1 MINITL
7 HTLFPNLI
15 EPYFREALLA
25 KAKERGLINVHVRDL
40 RRFANNP
47 TNRVDDAPYGGGA
60 GMVIRV
66 DVAANAIAESRT
78 EAAARSGATPRV
90 ILLSPA
96 GKPLTQEL
104 VEELA
109 TEQEL
114 VLLSG
119 RYEGF
124 DARVEHYID
133 EEISIGDYV
142 LMGGELPALVIIEA
156 LTRLIPGAL
165 GEAESHEQDSF
176 SSGLLDYPEYTRP
189 AEYDGNEVPAV
200 LLSGH
205 HANITTWRRE
215 QALARTAQRRPDLLE
230 QTELS
235 SADREF
241 LHTLRNKK

>member
-7 HTLFPNLI
+7 HTLFPNLV
-15 EPYFREALLA
+15 EPYFAEALLA
-25 KAKERGLINVHVRDL
+25 KAKNRGLINVHVRNL
-40 RRFANNP
+40 RRFANTP

-60 GMVIRV
+60 GMVIRI
-66 DVAANAIAESRT
+66 DVAANAIAESHE
-78 EAAARSGATPRV
+78 EAQARSGVKPRV

-104 VEELA
+104 VENLA
-109 TEQEL
+109 TEQEI

-133 EEISIGDYV
+133 DEISIGDYV

-156 LTRLIPGAL
+156 LTRLLPGAL
-165 GEAESHEQDSF
+165 GEAASHEQDSF

-189 AEYDGNEVPAV
+189 AEYDGHEVPDV

-205 HANITTWRRE
+205 HANITQWRRE
-215 QALARTAQRRPDLLE
+215 QALTRTHNRRPDVLE
-230 QTELS
+230 KAELTK
-235 SADREF
+235 ADRAF
-241 LHTLRNKK
+241 ITKHLKK